1 MNIIILIIEI
11 IVALYFAYLIYHQAK
26 RYQHYSNLIKELD
39 DINRIKENTIKINN
53 ETLETQ
59 QDAILN
65 GQELISKTQKEIK
78 DFADEK
84 GRIMTEL
91 DHIENIRA
99 QRVESLEDEYRRL
112 ALSIMQGH
120 DNYIDRIEQDYLV
133 AENKF
138 NNDIAELNIK
148 KEQAIQELENVKNS
162 LNAGVQAKIR
172 EQEKQQQLEFYKI
185 QINKNDLEDI
195 TYLCNLRS
203 KLHQPEILNK
213 LIWSTY
219 YQKKVTEMCNRILS
233 TDTVC
238 GIYKITNLI
247 TEQCYVGQ
255 SVDIATR
262 WKAHCK
268 CGLGIDAPATNK
280 LYNSMQ
286 EYGLHNFTF
295 EVIEQCSRDKLNEKE
310 RFWIETYSA
319 DTLGLNSNKG
329 NK

>member
-1 MNIIILIIEI
+1 M
-11 IVALYFAYLIYHQAK
+11 LYFIYIIYRQVQ
-26 RYQHYSNLIKELD
+26 RYQHYSDLNKELD
-39 DINRIKENTIKINN
+39 NIVKIKEDTIKTND
-53 ETLETQ
+53 ETLELQ
-59 QDAILN
+59 QDVISD
-65 GQELISKTQKEIK
+65 GQELISKTQNEIK
-78 DFADEK
+78 ELADKK
-84 GRIMTEL
+84 GQIISEL
-91 DHIENIRA
+91 DRIETIRA

-112 ALSIMQGH
+112 AFNAMQGH
-120 DNYIDRIEQDYLV
+120 DNFIDRIEQDYTA
-133 AENKF
+133 AEEKF
-138 NNDIAELNIK
+138 NNDIAKLDTE
-148 KEQAIQELENVKNS
+148 KEKALQELENIKNS
-162 LNAGVQAKIR
+162 LNAGIQAKIR

-195 TYLCNLRS
+195 MYLCNLRS

-219 YQKKVTEMCNRILS
+219 YQKKVTEMCNRILG
-233 TDTVC
+233 TETIC

-286 EYGLHNFTF
+286 GYGLHNFTF
-295 EVIEQCSRDKLNEKE
+295 EVIETCSREKLNEKE
-310 RFWIETYSA
+310 RLWIETYSA

-329 NK
+329 VK